1 MCHVSPRDG
10 FHLSKCFSN
19 VLPVCLQMIA
29 ISMDVFTDV
38 DIFKEVITSTL
49 RGVAVYIL
57 LDESHFDS
65 FLSMTHRAGVNIH
78 DLKVRTTQTERKQF
92 PDKLTTAEAV
102 LTQTIL
108 YNLIFFFTF
117 FPWASFKTFEAFKFN
132 AISLTSGSACC
143 YFHGERS
150 ETDTDEGRDFIQ
162 SAALISSTR
171 FLPQYL

>member
-92 PDKLTTAEAV
+92 PVNLTTAEAV

-108 YNLIFFFTF
+108 YNLIFFSSF
-117 FPWASFKTFEAFKFN
+117 FCEQVSKR
-132 AISLTSGSACC
+132 L
-143 YFHGERS
+143 R
-150 ETDTDEGRDFIQ
+150 
-162 SAALISSTR
+162 LLSSTA
-171 FLPQYL
+171 LV